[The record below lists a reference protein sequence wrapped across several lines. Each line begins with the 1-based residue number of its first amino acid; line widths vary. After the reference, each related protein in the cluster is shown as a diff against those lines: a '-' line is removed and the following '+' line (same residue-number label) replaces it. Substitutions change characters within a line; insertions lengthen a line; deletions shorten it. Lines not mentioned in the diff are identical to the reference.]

1 MNTVSPQAALAEC
14 VLVSRDMFVR
24 GLDGFDESNRTT
36 QTPDLPNHL
45 VWNLGHCALTMHR
58 AAECA
63 DGEPLPESDF
73 ITGVGSA
80 GDANRFHA
88 DAVSFGSKPTDD
100 PDSYPTL
107 SRACEIFEDASERLA
122 QTILAMSAQKLGE
135 KTIWGLGE
143 TSLASLMMRMC
154 FHNGAHAGQVLDL
167 RRALKLQPLIRPK
180 NL

>member
-1 MNTVSPQAALAEC
+1 MSPQVVLAEC

-58 AAECA
+58 AAERA

-73 ITGVGSA
+73 ITGDGTA

-88 DAVSFGSKPTDD
+88 EAVSFGSKPTND

-107 SRACEIFEDASERLA
+107 ARAREIFEAASERLA
-122 QTILAMSAQKLGE
+122 QTIRAMSAEKLDE
-135 KTIWGLGE
+135 KTTWGVGE
-143 TSLASLMMRMC
+143 TTIASLMMRMC

-167 RRALKLQPLIRPK
+167 RRALHLRALIRPK
-180 NL
+180 NM